1 MLYFIPNDV
10 ELLLDGSSKKNIEEG
25 KEKKT
30 NKNPGKNV
38 IEPGKNVIEPGKNVI
53 EPEKLHKKSKKRC
66 NLVKCKKKLKLTDF
80 ICNCDFRFC
89 GKHRLPELH
98 SCSQNFKEKN
108 REKYLKKVVLGG
120 GEVIKMD
127 KI

>member
-30 NKNPGKNV
+30 NKN
-38 IEPGKNVIEPGKNVI
+38 PGKNVI

>member
-10 ELLLDGSSKKNIEEG
+10 ELLLDGISKKNIEDG
-25 KEKKT
+25 KKKNT
-30 NKNPGKNV
+30 IKN
-38 IEPGKNVIEPGKNVI
+38 PGKNVI

>member
-10 ELLLDGSSKKNIEEG
+10 ELFLDGSSKKNIGES
-25 KEKKT
+25 KEKNT
-30 NKNPGKNV
+30 
-38 IEPGKNVIEPGKNVI
+38 IEPGKNTIEPGKNTIEPVKNTI

-66 NLVKCKKKLKLTDF
+66 NLVNCKKKLKLTDF
-80 ICNCDFRFC
+80 TCNCDFRFC

-120 GEVIKMD
+120 GEVIKID

>member
-10 ELLLDGSSKKNIEEG
+10 ELFLDENSKKIIGVSKG
-25 KEKKT
+25 KNTNEKSEKKHE
-30 NKNPGKNV
+30 KSEKKQ
-38 IEPGKNVIEPGKNVI
+38 EK
-53 EPEKLHKKSKKRC
+53 KLHKKSNKRC
-66 NLVKCKKKLKLTDF
+66 NLINCKKKLKLTDL

-89 GKHRLPELH
+89 SKHRLPELH

-108 REKYLKKVVLGG
+108 REKYLKKVQLGG
-120 GEVIKMD
+120 GEVIKID